1 MALTRPK
8 YSQIY
13 DTDWKQSVKVATTGD
28 VGNLISGNVQ
38 TNTIDGVTLGYQDRI
53 LVKDQ
58 TDTTQNGI
66 YWVLSAG
73 TGANGWWSRSPDANQ
88 NAFVTGGLTV
98 DVTNGSTNSNK
109 NYRLTT
115 PDPIYLGNTALT
127 FTLVTAAPGGANTY
141 VQFYDQNN
149 QIGGAAGFTFDK
161 TSNAA
166 SISGNL
172 TVNGIGNI
180 GNLIT
185 ANIYSAVSGNINLNL
200 YSSGAGQT
208 YVRQSTGGAYGLNL
222 GQDIVTGGSSSRLF
236 FLGSSGHTAIYNSGG
251 TLFFNTN
258 STPGTSSGFPQI
270 KISPTGSAV
279 NWLQLTGSAT
289 GNAVPITVAGT
300 DGNIDLALS
309 SKGTG
314 NVTVANNIVVGG
326 NVIAQYLFGNGS
338 QIVGLPAGYSN
349 VQVAT
354 YLPTYSGNIA
364 NIRLGVAGVL
374 TFADGTTQTTASTG
388 GGSYSNVQVATY
400 LATTTS
406 NVLVAGNITIGTV
419 GVVSG
424 AFTTIVGN
432 ITQSTSGG
440 GVYFNTSGNIIV
452 NNTAIASS
460 NVTGA
465 IRTTGGIGVGG
476 NIYVG
481 QRVGYVWG
489 ANNVSSVYQVFNNS
503 TNSLDTVFG

>member
-149 QIGGAAGFTFDK
+149 QIGGAAGFTFNK
-161 TSNAA
+161 TSNAV
-166 SISGNL
+166 SISGNVTTGHL
-172 TVNGIGNI
+172 LPVANVTYDLGSPTARWRTGYFSANTLDLGGSTISIDPTNGF
-180 GNLIT
+180 T
-185 ANIYSAVSGNINLNL
+185 FRVSGATSNI
-200 YSSGAGQT
+200 
-208 YVRQSTGGAYGLNL
+208 
-222 GQDIVTGGSSSRLF
+222 
-236 FLGSSGHTAIYNSGG
+236 
-251 TLFFNTN
+251 TLAAN
-258 STPGTSSGFPQI
+258 
-270 KISPTGSAV
+270 GSASF
-279 NWLQLTGSAT
+279 TSIST
-289 GNAVPITVAGT
+289 SGNFT
-300 DGNIDLALS
+300 
-309 SKGTG
+309 
-314 NVTVANNIVVGG
+314 
-326 NVIAQYLFGNGS
+326 AQYLFGNGS

-349 VQVAT
+349 VQVST
-354 YLPTYSGNIA
+354 YLPTYTGNIA

-374 TFADGTTQTTASTG
+374 TFADGTTQTTASSGG